1 MANKTPNN
9 EPKTNTNDSQDLQ
22 QLKQILF
29 GSAQSQ
35 LEKSIEDLSQRFD
48 KRCLSI
54 EKKMADNHKA
64 MQQALASG
72 IESLTDKL
80 NNADQGQTEEL
91 NHVND
96 FAKQTS
102 SELEMYETATRQEFD
117 DTNTRFEQEIAALT
131 RKFNEQHKKA
141 MQQLSSVSHE
151 LHNSKTDRKT
161 LAKLLATM
169 ATNLEDDE
177 QA

>member
-1 MANKTPNN
+1 MATKTPND
-9 EPKTNTNDSQDLQ
+9 ESKTNNSDSQDLQ

-35 LEKSIEDLSQRFD
+35 LEKSIEDLSQRLD
-48 KRCLSI
+48 KRCQSI
-54 EKKMADNHKA
+54 EKKMSDNHASLQK
-64 MQQALASG
+64 ALADG
-72 IESLTDKL
+72 IASLTEKL

-91 NHVND
+91 GHVND

-102 SELEMYETATRQEFD
+102 SELEMHETATRQEFD
-117 DTNTRFEQEIAALT
+117 ETHAKFDQEIAALT
-131 RKFNEQHKKA
+131 KKFNQQHEKA
-141 MQQLSSVSHE
+141 MEQLASVSSE